1 MDSTALPRRSFS
13 WLRSSS
19 SSALQRVVRGR
30 DELQAFP
37 WWECGLPAKI
47 EKRWEKMYS
56 LKTFFVCVKPCTVYS
71 VHGKWGSPKDQPE
84 IAGDLPEMRPFL
96 VQQMYRKILWFI
108 IIIFPIRI
116 ARYFQIVWGYPHF
129 RYTQQMMGI
138 ACGPAV
144 PDACIRCNFDSDAP
158 ISRESLLKGPNDSV
172 SRLGGINYDLVAD
185 KVWSNTRVVLI
196 PTSQWPKSAVIPSET
211 VGRTGFPWDYDN
223 PQLVVQPPII
233 VKCLKPTSKE
243 LTKNRK
249 PMKKNSNHFLKKKQ
263 RKQTT
268 ILKKQQ
274 NKKKQT
280 FMRFF
285 FSPFSLFVSPVF
297 RFFFLCL
304 LVFFVLFLSQVTWW
318 PGPPKM

>member
-1 MDSTALPRRSFS
+1 MFLHPVNHHFLYKAWYNLETTTEITIIFPSNPVKWLSPATTGDSFIQKKNGLLHGLHSAAQTFVLLAPELFFFGLATSCAGS
-13 WLRSSS
+13 WWI
-19 SSALQRVVRGR
+19 AG
-30 DELQAFP
+30 FP
-37 WWECGLPAKI
+37 MMGMWFASQN
-47 EKRWEKMYS
+47 REKMYS

-172 SRLGGINYDLVAD
+172 SRLGG
-185 KVWSNTRVVLI
+185 
-196 PTSQWPKSAVIPSET
+196 
-211 VGRTGFPWDYDN
+211 
-223 PQLVVQPPII
+223 
-233 VKCLKPTSKE
+233 
-243 LTKNRK
+243 
-249 PMKKNSNHFLKKKQ
+249 
-263 RKQTT
+263 
-268 ILKKQQ
+268 
-274 NKKKQT
+274 
-280 FMRFF
+280 
-285 FSPFSLFVSPVF
+285 
-297 RFFFLCL
+297 
-304 LVFFVLFLSQVTWW
+304 
-318 PGPPKM
+318 

>member
-1 MDSTALPRRSFS
+1 MMGMWFASQNR
-13 WLRSSS
+13 
-19 SSALQRVVRGR
+19 
-30 DELQAFP
+30 
-37 WWECGLPAKI
+37 
-47 EKRWEKMYS
+47 EKMYS

-158 ISRESLLKGPNDSV
+158 ISRDSLLKGPNDSV

-185 KVWSNTRVVLI
+185 KV
-196 PTSQWPKSAVIPSET
+196 
-211 VGRTGFPWDYDN
+211 
-223 PQLVVQPPII
+223 
-233 VKCLKPTSKE
+233 
-243 LTKNRK
+243 
-249 PMKKNSNHFLKKKQ
+249 
-263 RKQTT
+263 
-268 ILKKQQ
+268 
-274 NKKKQT
+274 
-280 FMRFF
+280 
-285 FSPFSLFVSPVF
+285 
-297 RFFFLCL
+297 
-304 LVFFVLFLSQVTWW
+304 
-318 PGPPKM
+318 